1 MIRFK
6 IILILI
12 IVLSKQVFAEEF
24 LISNNELIIS
34 GGNVGDSEKI
44 LELLEENQA
53 IETIILKEVW
63 GGTQDN
69 AIEILDLIIDFEL
82 DTHISGYCWGNCIFI
97 FMAGENR
104 TMERGA
110 EIAIEFHSYT
120 FDFLKEIIED
130 KTYEVIGSLEEYI
143 IWIDNTSREE
153 IVEYFSILIERG
165 ADPKFVIESV
175 RKGSIDTYVPRR
187 KILLKANIL
196 TE

>member
-44 LELLEENQA
+44 LELLEGNQE
-53 IETIILKEVW
+53 IETIILKEIW
-63 GGTQDN
+63 GGTQDK

-104 TMERGA
+104 TMEEGQK
-110 EIAIEFHSYT
+110 
-120 FDFLKEIIED
+120 LQ
-130 KTYEVIGSLEEYI
+130 
-143 IWIDNTSREE
+143 
-153 IVEYFSILIERG
+153 
-165 ADPKFVIESV
+165 
-175 RKGSIDTYVPRR
+175 
-187 KILLKANIL
+187 
-196 TE
+196 

>member
-44 LELLEENQA
+44 LELLEENQE
-53 IETIILKEVW
+53 IKKIILKEVW
-63 GGTQDN
+63 GGTQDK

-110 EIAIEFHSYT
+110 EIAIEFNSYT

>member
-44 LELLEENQA
+44 LELLEGNQE

-63 GGTQDN
+63 GGTQDK

-110 EIAIEFHSYT
+110 EISIEFHSYT